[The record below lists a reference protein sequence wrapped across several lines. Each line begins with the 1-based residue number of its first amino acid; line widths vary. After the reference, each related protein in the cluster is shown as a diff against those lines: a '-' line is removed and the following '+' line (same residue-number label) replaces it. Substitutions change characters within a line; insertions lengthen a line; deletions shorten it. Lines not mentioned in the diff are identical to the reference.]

1 MLICSYCIGYS
12 SKKCGGGGN
21 AYFRTGVNRLVKMVQ
36 GGEIGKKTVQVS
48 LSQKLNAVINPDFCS
63 RGKKNPILVQCGLV
77 QGLGGTRKVLV
88 NPSHFLM

>member
-36 GGEIGKKTVQVS
+36 GGEIGEKTVQVS
-48 LSQKLNAVINPDFCS
+48 LS
-63 RGKKNPILVQCGLV
+63 KN
-77 QGLGGTRKVLV
+77 
-88 NPSHFLM
+88 